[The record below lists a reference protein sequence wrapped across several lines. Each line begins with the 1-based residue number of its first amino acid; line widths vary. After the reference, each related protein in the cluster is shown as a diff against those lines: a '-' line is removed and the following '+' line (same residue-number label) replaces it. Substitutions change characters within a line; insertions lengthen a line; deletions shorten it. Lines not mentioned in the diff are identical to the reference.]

1 MQEYLK
7 FCFILQ
13 PAEDGEPKEG
23 ETSEGEPQSAVAAEE
38 ELKEMTL
45 DEWKAQRQA
54 TRTKPQYNLRKAGE
68 GEDSKQWKTMVALDK
83 KKVKLELKLKPL
95 EFFKLKFVF

>member
-1 MQEYLK
+1 M
-7 FCFILQ
+7 
-13 PAEDGEPKEG
+13 EPKEG
-23 ETSEGEPQSAVAAEE
+23 EASDADAKEELKEGE

-83 KKVKLELKLKPL
+83 KKVRFE
-95 EFFKLKFVF
+95 